1 MKKLAVC
8 CLALTLPLSLIAADR
23 DVNRDGWINQ
33 ADVTALAR
41 MVAGIDPVD
50 LRYDQDGDGA
60 LTLEDVNHV
69 LDATAQGPISSSTT
83 TATPHTP
90 PPSQSTGG
98 MDFYA
103 VRQKGT
109 GQCVVVVGNE
119 GISPGDTLFG
129 VFPSFPEA
137 QDLLTSRCNQGPAT
151 PTSTNIVS
159 GLPLST
165 DRLYRPDKTITRG
178 KWGTATH
185 IGGDANLKSKVN
197 ERGFVVEDGF
207 FVAPGH
213 GGDTEILWSHDG
225 SETTLSGAA
234 TVIDCIDYCGRA
246 GSIEFFIRGDGRD
259 LWAGGLVR
267 QGDPARTFSVS
278 LSGIHEVRLVIT
290 DGGNGVDEDWGGWL
304 NLKVGAPGAPPA
316 AATAP
321 PSLGRTTQ
329 GAFPPIL
336 AIPKFDNDDSTRGIF
351 SIELESGK
359 GTLINRVRKTPL
371 DVQIHPMRHNFFQAI
386 GRRPGQSA
394 LQGQILIGPI
404 RKGGGRVHALLIVD
418 TTTGKMGY
426 LTDLDDDPARGKL
439 KMIDGAPAQAMAT
452 EDGNYALVMRR
463 SGSGKTLGAY
473 LYHGTTGRCRIF
485 KDIGNLSSA
494 ITSSPTTTLPKIDA
508 GVSSLEI
515 QAGSD
520 ATSNVLLIDPSSGT
534 LYLIGDIEHKPTQ
547 LTVRTLS
554 LNIVEAFPQ
563 RPKVLS
569 PQRFLPIPITDRSGA
584 TSSALI
590 VDVGSGALAL
600 LDNIRK
606 PSKIRMIGIK
616 GSIYDVLKEDVGRPR
631 TITAVPKID
640 DTGATEAAWLFDSA
654 TGTILFINNLQDPG
668 NLVLRLVNKR
678 NGD

>member
-1 MKKLAVC
+1 MKKLAFC
-8 CLALTLPLSLIAADR
+8 CLALILPMTLAAADR
-23 DVNRDGWINQ
+23 DVNRDGRIDQ
-33 ADVTALAR
+33 GDVTALAR
-41 MVAGIDPVD
+41 MVAGLDPVN
-50 LRYDQDGDGA
+50 LRYDQDGDGI
-60 LTLEDVNHV
+60 LTLDDVNHV
-69 LDATAQGPISSSTT
+69 LDATAQGPISGGAT

-90 PPSQSTGG
+90 PSTQVGGG
-98 MDFYA
+98 MAFYA
-103 VRQKGT
+103 VRQQKT
-109 GQCVVVVGNE
+109 GQCVVVAGDE
-119 GISPGDTLFG
+119 GISPGDTIYG
-129 VFPSFPEA
+129 VFPSFREA
-137 QDLLTSRCNQGPAT
+137 QDQITSRCSQETAAS
-151 PTSTNIVS
+151 TSTNVFS

-165 DRLYRPDKTITRG
+165 DRLYRPDETITRG

-185 IGGDANLKSKVN
+185 IGEDANLKSKVN
-197 ERGFVVEDGF
+197 ERGFVIEDGF

-225 SETTLSGAA
+225 SGVTLSGTA

-267 QGDPARTFSVS
+267 QGDPAKPFSVS
-278 LSGIHEVRLVIT
+278 LSGIREVRLVIT

-304 NLKVGAPGAPPA
+304 NLKIGSPGTQPT
-316 AATAP
+316 AATAA
-321 PSLGRTTQ
+321 PSLGRTTE

-336 AIPKFDNDDSTRGIF
+336 AIPRFDNDDSTRGIF

-359 GTLINRVRKTPL
+359 GTLINRIRKTPL
-371 DVQIHPMRHNFFQAI
+371 DIQIHPMRHNFFQAI

-394 LQGQILIGPI
+394 HQGQVLVGPI

-426 LTDLDDDPARGKL
+426 LTDLDDDPTRGKL

-452 EDGNYALVMRR
+452 GDGNYALVMRR
-463 SGSGKTLGAY
+463 SRSGKTLGAY

-485 KDIGNLSSA
+485 RDIGDLSTA
-494 ITSSPTTTLPKIDA
+494 VTSSPTTTLPKIDV
-508 GVSSLEI
+508 GVSSLQI

-520 ATSNVLLIDPSSGT
+520 ATSDVLLIDPSSGT
-534 LYLIGDIEHKPTQ
+534 LYLIGSIERKPTQ

-554 LNIVEAFPQ
+554 LNIVQAFPQ
-563 RPKVLS
+563 NPKVRS

-600 LDNIRK
+600 LDNVRK
-606 PSKIRMIGIK
+606 PSQIRMIGIK
-616 GSIYDVLKEDVGRPR
+616 GSIYDVLQEDVGRPR
-631 TITAVPKID
+631 TITAAPKID

-654 TGTILFINNLQDPG
+654 TGAILFINDLQNPG
-668 NLVLRLVNKR
+668 NLKLREVEI
-678 NGD
+678 GGGG